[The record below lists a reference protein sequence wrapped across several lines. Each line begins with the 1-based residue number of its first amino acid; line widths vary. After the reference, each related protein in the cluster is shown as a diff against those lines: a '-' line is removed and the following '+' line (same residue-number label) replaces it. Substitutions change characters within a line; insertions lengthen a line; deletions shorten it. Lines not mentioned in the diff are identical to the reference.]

1 MGKYTCISAD
11 SHVIEPGDLWLK
23 YIDPKYRDRAPRL
36 VRGETHDSYVCGDM
50 ELLPIGSVAAAG
62 VPGEKIQRH
71 GRFETHVPRGGWDPH
86 ARLADMARDGVEAEV
101 LYPTMA
107 MRLFALKEPD
117 LQLACFQAYNRW
129 VADYCKAY
137 PDRLKAVGVIP
148 IDDIEIAVAELERCR
163 QLGLAGGSIAIY
175 QSPERHYG
183 DRSFDPLWAAA
194 ESMDLPISLHI
205 LTERNPKLKR
215 DISDGIVESS
225 WVQRSLGL
233 MVFNGVLERFPRLK
247 LVSAENDIGWAPYFL
262 ERIDYIFDRRRNIY
276 PMNLSRRELPSAMV
290 KRSLYLTFMRDR
302 IGVLNRRHI
311 GLEHILW
318 SSDYPH
324 NDSTWP
330 NSQKVIDY
338 LMEGVPAAERRKI
351 VCDNAVAL
359 YGFA

>member
-1 MGKYTCISAD
+1 MTTLTCISAD

-23 YIDPKYRDRAPRL
+23 YIDPKYQDRAPRL

-86 ARLADMARDGVEAEV
+86 ARLADMARDGVEAE
-101 LYPTMA
+101 LLDPTMA

-117 LQLACFQAYNRW
+117 
-129 VADYCKAY
+129 
-137 PDRLKAVGVIP
+137 LKAVGVIP

-194 ESMDLPISLHI
+194 ESMNLPISLHI

-302 IGVLNRRHI
+302 IGVLNRHHI

-351 VCDNAVAL
+351 VCENAVAL